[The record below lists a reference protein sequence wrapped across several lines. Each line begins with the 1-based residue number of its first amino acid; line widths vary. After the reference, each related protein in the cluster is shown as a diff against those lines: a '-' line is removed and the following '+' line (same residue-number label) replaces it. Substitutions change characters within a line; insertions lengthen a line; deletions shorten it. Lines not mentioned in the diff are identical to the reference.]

1 MADIISLSYALKR
14 LNEIVHLN
22 NGFKKYCQLVV
33 YVFNMDS
40 IKKHSYRCAEVIF
53 NQQIII

>member
-33 YVFNMDS
+33 YVFNM
-40 IKKHSYRCAEVIF
+40 H
-53 NQQIII
+53 